1 MPAVG
6 YRIAAARRGRPPE
19 DPSYVGLRR
28 TLLVAIVEPMRSL
41 LAVIVLAGALTAA
54 AGDASGQTRRGDAA
68 PFLSRVVRLIAAN
81 DYEAAY
87 PLLHPGQRRLVS
99 AAEYVSCE
107 QMSPIPGR
115 LTSLRVLETK
125 RERIHVAGTKA
136 RRVASTAV
144 TFELRLV
151 GTLPG
156 EATTVDL
163 TAHAVSVA
171 GRWAWILSARRL
183 ALHRSGTCGVVAP

>member
-1 MPAVG
+1 
-6 YRIAAARRGRPPE
+6 
-19 DPSYVGLRR
+19 
-28 TLLVAIVEPMRSL
+28 MRYL
-41 LAVIVLAGALTAA
+41 LALIVLAAALTAA
-54 AGDASGQTRRGDAA
+54 VGDAYGQTRRGDAVT
-68 PFLSRVVRLIAAN
+68 FLDHVVRLLAAN
-81 DYEAAY
+81 DYASVY
-87 PLLHPGQRRLVS
+87 PLLHPQQRRLVS

-125 RERIHVAGTKA
+125 RERIHVAGTQA
-136 RRVASTAV
+136 QRVASTAV

-156 EATTVDL
+156 ESTTVDV

-183 ALHRSGTCGVVAP
+183 ALHRSGTCGVAAA